1 MPRTPSSAQNPT
13 SKNARAAGV
22 ALACLAVAAV
32 PGAAAGAQTG
42 GGGGAQFEETP
53 VVKKAS
59 CVKRCASRK
68 RPRAGSTL
76 RLRGSG
82 LSSAQTV
89 TFLGAPGKDD
99 DAEADVTR
107 RTAGSAW
114 VVVPAGASSG
124 PLAAVSQAGR
134 ASKPSKAV
142 SLLPPP
148 PPSPNPTL
156 TPVPGARQAGAPA
169 LETGTSRV
177 KVFAGARRA
186 VTFSYRVTEG
196 VAAGLQVQLVRASDG
211 AVVRTWKPSPPGL
224 GTVASV
230 VWDGK
235 LGKAVAPAGRY
246 AFRMIASAGSG
257 ATARSAQT
265 TNVSRDAFDL
275 YQHQFPIRGRHK
287 YGGFAGTF
295 GGGRGHQGQDT
306 FARCG
311 AKLVAARGG
320 KVQTKAYQ
328 SRAGNYLVIDGDGT
342 GTDYAYMHL
351 AAPSPF
357 EEGDRVYTGQQIGQ
371 VGDTGRASGCHLH
384 FEMWGSPGWYNGG
397 KPFDPLPS
405 LKAWDA
411 YS

>member
-1 MPRTPSSAQNPT
+1 MPRNPSS
-13 SKNARAAGV
+13 KLNAWSYAIAIAAM
-22 ALACLAVAAV
+22 ALASSAG
-32 PGAAAGAQTG
+32 PAAAQT
-42 GGGGAQFEETP
+42 GGGAQFEETP

-76 RLRGSG
+76 RVRGSG
-82 LSSAQTV
+82 LSSADSV

-107 RTAGSAW
+107 RTATSAR

-124 PLAAVSQAGR
+124 PLAVVNQTGR
-134 ASKPSKAV
+134 KSKPSKAV

-196 VAAGLQVQLVRASDG
+196 VAAGLQVQLVRATDG
-211 AVVRTWKPSPPGL
+211 AVVRTWTPSPPGP

-246 AFRMIASAGSG
+246 AFRLTASANSG
-257 ATARSAQT
+257 AVARSAGT
-265 TNVSRDAFDL
+265 VNVSRDAFDL
-275 YQHQFPIRGRHK
+275 YQHQFPIRGKHQF
-287 YGGFAGTF
+287 GGFAGRF
-295 GGGRGHQGQDT
+295 GGGRDHQGQDT
-306 FARCG
+306 FAKCG
-311 AKLVAARGG
+311 TKLVAARGG

-342 GTDYAYMHL
+342 GTDYAYMHM

-384 FEMWGSPGWYNGG
+384 FEMWSSPGWYDGG
-397 KPFDPLPS
+397 RPFDPLPS